1 MRLTVNGADHAVD
14 RDPDTPLLSVLRDDL
29 DLTAAKFGC
38 GMGLCGACT
47 VLVDGRPT
55 HACDTPIR
63 AVDGKGVRTLEGLRD
78 HPLQRAFVAE
88 QAMQCGYCVAGIIM
102 TSVALIEREPNPS
115 EATVRRALDGN
126 LCRCGAHNRIVRA
139 VLAAHD

>member
-1 MRLTVNGADHAVD
+1 VRLTVNDMDHDVD

-38 GMGLCGACT
+38 GRGLCGACT
-47 VLVDGRPT
+47 VLVDDHPT
-55 HACDTPIR
+55 HACDTPLW
-63 AVDGKGVRTLEGLRD
+63 AVDGRRVRTLEGLRD

-88 QAMQCGYCVAGIIM
+88 QAMQCGYCIAGIIM
-102 TSVALIEREPNPS
+102 TSVALTEREPNPS
-115 EATVRRALDGN
+115 ETTVRQALDGN

-139 VLAAHD
+139 VMASHE